1 MCSWQ
6 EGALF
11 SLSLSRSSQP
21 SRFKFLV
28 HVHRWKKERK
38 LTRFFLF
45 RRRRRRGR
53 RVASEGRIGRGRR
66 RRRRKR
72 REEEREG
79 KEGGGGTRNI
89 ERRKI
94 HPRSPR
100 RKRIKRGRW
109 VIVVG
114 ASFHWES
121 WEIPAIWCRRTPC
134 PRYVIDDRSRSRFV
148 SLAVSFLRSRSFP
161 LSDIWS
167 RQPKGELLVGFLSRR
182 IKTLEDNLEM
192 KVGREIWWKNRLRQ
206 SDDL

>member
-66 RRRRKR
+66 RRRRGKRR

-79 KEGGGGTRNI
+79 KGGEGTRNI

-134 PRYVIDDRSRSRFV
+134 PRYVIDDKV
-148 SLAVSFLRSRSFP
+148 SLVSFP
-161 LSDIWS
+161 LLFRFFAPGLFHYPTFDRRHERRTLCRFPVEKNQNFGRQFRNES
-167 RQPKGELLVGFLSRR
+167 R
-182 IKTLEDNLEM
+182 
-192 KVGREIWWKNRLRQ
+192 
-206 SDDL
+206 